1 VSGYIFDSVITLLF
15 NRGAGILLHPFFDFL
30 SDEYKASSTM
40 GGLMKR
46 DEPLMRELVDRGL
59 GIAREFNYLID
70 THYIGANRRKAG
82 FEMKREVKLFE
93 LFYSKSCDGE
103 IIPEF

>member
-1 VSGYIFDSVITLLF
+1 
-15 NRGAGILLHPFFDFL
+15 
-30 SDEYKASSTM
+30 M

-46 DEPLMRELVDRGL
+46 DEPLMRDLVDRGL

-103 IIPEF
+103 IIPEFWVRIIMHKLKKLSYALLIRMDILRVILFYYKYLL

>member
-1 VSGYIFDSVITLLF
+1 
-15 NRGAGILLHPFFDFL
+15 
-30 SDEYKASSTM
+30 M

-93 LFYSKSCDGE
+93 LFYSKSCDGK
-103 IIPEF
+103 IIPEFWEVIVVHKLKNLSYALLIRMDILTVLRFYYKYFL

>member
-1 VSGYIFDSVITLLF
+1 MSGYIFDSVITLLF

-46 DEPLMRELVDRGL
+46 DKSPMRKLINTGFR
-59 GIAREFNYLID
+59 IAREFNYLID
-70 THYIGANRRKAG
+70 THYIGANRRRS
-82 FEMKREVKLFE
+82 EVEIKREVKLFE
-93 LFYSKSCDGE
+93 LFYSKSCDGK

>member
-1 VSGYIFDSVITLLF
+1 
-15 NRGAGILLHPFFDFL
+15 
-30 SDEYKASSTM
+30 M